1 MLELD
6 SVDAFY
12 GESQALYGV
21 TFDVETDETV
31 ALLGRNGAGK
41 TSTIKSIMNIDV
53 TIEGSIDLAGE
64 PVAGS
69 EPHELFDRG
78 VSWIPQERRVFPTMT
93 VEENLR
99 LGSKTAKPEQREE
112 VFDLFPRLEDRIQQ
126 RAGTLSGGEQQ
137 MLAVARGLL
146 SDPDLLLL
154 DEPFEGLMPSLVTD
168 LQVVVQRLS
177 DTTEMSILMTSQNT
191 ETLLDIVDRAV
202 VIQNGQI
209 EYEGMAADLRSDE
222 ALQKRFLG
230 VRR

>member
-1 MLELD
+1 
-6 SVDAFY
+6 
-12 GESQALYGV
+12 
-21 TFDVETDETV
+21 
-31 ALLGRNGAGK
+31 
-41 TSTIKSIMNIDV
+41 
-53 TIEGSIDLAGE
+53 
-64 PVAGS
+64 
-69 EPHELFDRG
+69 
-78 VSWIPQERRVFPTMT
+78 
-93 VEENLR
+93 
-99 LGSKTAKPEQREE
+99 
-112 VFDLFPRLEDRIQQ
+112 
-126 RAGTLSGGEQQ
+126 

-146 SDPDLLLL
+146 SDPELLLL